1 MIERIGDRASFARF
15 ARARRQRCGPI
26 GLRYVA
32 RPAEVIGGVAVGGV
46 RVAYAINR
54 KVGSAVVRNR
64 IRRRLREA
72 LAELDRGPS
81 PLERG
86 DYLFSAE
93 RPAADLPFDELKAA
107 LRCVTRRAA
116 GRG

>member
-1 MIERIGDRASFARF
+1 M
-15 ARARRQRCGPI
+15 
-26 GLRYVA
+26 A
-32 RPAEVIGGVAVGGV
+32 RPGEAIGGAGGGGV

-72 LAELDRGPS
+72 LTELDRGPS

-93 RPAADLPFDELKAA
+93 RTAADLPFDELKAA

-116 GRG
+116 GHG